1 MKDPSSDTYIRRFH
15 KEKVNMMLQD
25 YSKNNYLTSVDCALL
40 YGLTTKKKFNGNN
53 TTQIK
58 TELEAIAEEVTGE
71 EIVNLK

>member
-1 MKDPSSDTYIRRFH
+1 
-15 KEKVNMMLQD
+15 
-25 YSKNNYLTSVDCALL
+25 LL